1 LPGGG
6 IDCGTVTIQHICNAH
21 AHAHANAHV
30 HVHAYGI
37 ASERI
42 PVTRGLRGQLNRT
55 DTTTDAEFAS
65 NRVRPG
71 RALHRGV
78 PERRP

>member
-6 IDCGTVTIQHICNAH
+6 IDCGTVTIRHICNAH
-21 AHAHANAHV
+21 VHVHA

-42 PVTRGLRGQLNRT
+42 PVTRGLRGQLDRT
-55 DTTTDAEFAS
+55 DTTTDAEFAFDGVCS
-65 NRVRPG
+65 G

>member
-21 AHAHANAHV
+21 AHAHV
-30 HVHAYGI
+30 HVHAHGI

-55 DTTTDAEFAS
+55 DTTTDAESAS
-65 NRVRPG
+65 ASDSVCPG

>member
-21 AHAHANAHV
+21 AHA

-55 DTTTDAEFAS
+55 DTTTDAESAS
-65 NRVRPG
+65 DSVCPG